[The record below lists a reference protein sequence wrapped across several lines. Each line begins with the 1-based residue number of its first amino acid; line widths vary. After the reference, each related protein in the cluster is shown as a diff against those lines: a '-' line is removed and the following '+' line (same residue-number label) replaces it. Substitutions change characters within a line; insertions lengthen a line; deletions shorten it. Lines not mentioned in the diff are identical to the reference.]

1 VIFRRPSKVEGMI
14 GEPEAALLT
23 RLASEVDEG
32 CIVEV
37 GSWRGMSTIALAKG
51 ARVPVY
57 AIEPHEE
64 FTGVLGGAFGPAD
77 RRAFFENLLGAGVVE
92 QVRLVNLSSEVVAP
106 GWQLP
111 VGLLWIDGDHRY
123 EAVRRDFESWEPHLH
138 GKVAFHDAIQETLG
152 PFQLIEELLADGF
165 ELVEHVQGTKV
176 LRRSARD
183 DEAGESNAAA
193 QF

>member
-1 VIFRRPSKVEGMI
+1 VRFWRPSKIEGMI

-32 CIVEV
+32 CIVEI

-57 AIEPHEE
+57 AIEPHEH
-64 FTGVLGGAFGPAD
+64 FVGVLGGVFGPDD
-77 RRAFFENLLGAGVVE
+77 RRAFFENLLEAGVVE
-92 QVRLVNLSSEVVAP
+92 RVRLVNLSSEVVAP

-111 VGLLWIDGDHRY
+111 VGLLWIDGDHSY
-123 EAVRRDFESWEPHLH
+123 EAVKRDFACWQPHLR

-176 LRRSARD
+176 LRRSDLGGDARQVS
-183 DEAGESNAAA
+183 A
-193 QF
+193 

>member
-1 VIFRRPSKVEGMI
+1 MILRRRHTIEGMI
-14 GEPEAALLT
+14 GDPEAALLT
-23 RLASEVDEG
+23 RLASEVAEG

-37 GSWRGMSTIALAKG
+37 GSYRGLSTIALAKG

-57 AIEPHEE
+57 AVEPHEE
-64 FTGVLGGAFGPAD
+64 FVGVLGGRFGPAD
-77 RRAFFENLLGAGVVE
+77 RRAFFENLLHAGVVE

-123 EAVRRDFESWEPHLH
+123 EAVRRDFECWEPHLR
-138 GKVAFHDAIQETLG
+138 GIVAFHDAIQEKLG
-152 PFQLIEELLADGF
+152 PFQLIEELLNDGY

-176 LRRSARD
+176 LRRSSADSARTQ
-183 DEAGESNAAA
+183 ASA
-193 QF
+193 